1 MCPSSDLL
9 VLSFFSDERITYF
22 GKDVAALF
30 ADPDFLN
37 NYKGMLGCL
46 FGSFV

>member
-30 ADPDFLN
+30 ADTAFLEK
-37 NYKGMLGCL
+37 YKGKLGCL
-46 FGSFV
+46 FV